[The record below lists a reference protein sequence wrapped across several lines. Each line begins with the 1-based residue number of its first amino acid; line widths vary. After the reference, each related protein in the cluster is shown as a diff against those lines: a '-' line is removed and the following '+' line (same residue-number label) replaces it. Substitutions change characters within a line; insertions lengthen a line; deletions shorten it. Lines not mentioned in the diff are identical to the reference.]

1 LVDATARRLSSSRGF
16 PQRGEANVNSQQQ
29 DQDRKLQE
37 EKKRQ
42 EQQRQQQQSQKPGQP
57 SNVTP
62 DPYKQRPGGQ
72 QR

>member
-1 LVDATARRLSSSRGF
+1 
-16 PQRGEANVNSQQQ
+16 VNSQQQ